1 MATIQKRKNKN
12 GTYSY
17 KVMIRHKDGL
27 PPIYKTLPTL
37 QETKDWSLQEEAK
50 RRHGPIYKIISLRH

>member
-27 PPIYKTLPTL
+27 PPNYKTLPTL

-50 RRHGPIYKIISLRH
+50 RRQ